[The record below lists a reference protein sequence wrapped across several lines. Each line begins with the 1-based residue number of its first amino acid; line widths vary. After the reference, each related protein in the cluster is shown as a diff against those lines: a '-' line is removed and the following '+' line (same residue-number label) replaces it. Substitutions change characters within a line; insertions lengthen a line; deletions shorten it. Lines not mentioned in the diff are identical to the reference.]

1 MDNLV
6 QATEDILFCCLFL
19 IILLLPMIGAFLF
32 VWVLTLNWIAATVLS
47 IIAQVL
53 YIRYF
58 W

>member
-6 QATEDILFCCLFL
+6 QATEDILFYCLFL